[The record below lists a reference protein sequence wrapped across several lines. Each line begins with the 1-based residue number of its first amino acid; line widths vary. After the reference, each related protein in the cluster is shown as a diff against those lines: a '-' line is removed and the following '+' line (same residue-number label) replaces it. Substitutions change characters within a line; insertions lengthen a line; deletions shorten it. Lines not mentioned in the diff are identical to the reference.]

1 MSESSFPWVPYGT
14 PTAAGVTT
22 GRLLVGSEW
31 WQVLET
37 NRLDE
42 VLLLFRGVND
52 GHSSRTSELR
62 LLQEHLDLSSMDF
75 GAEKFRYALLERDLA
90 PVRLGSF
97 ELRVVPAV
105 GEELDAL
112 GPALAALLLR
122 EPDTDLE
129 EALFIPSVPH
139 CLGGVS
145 RKQSSG
151 IVDLYGLAQRIV
163 TGGVRSPRMSVRQMS
178 LLNRWAEEKQVE
190 RFLAEL
196 GLLKS
201 ASAGPGPEHR
211 STTAEFVLPGRSRL
225 QEIFRSE
232 VIDYWARPARYQAM
246 GVKPPAGIL
255 LHGPPG
261 SGKSYAAERLA
272 EHLGWPVFRAESRSI
287 GSALAHESPRRI
299 ANLFDAAGE
308 RAPALVLLEEVDAW
322 GGERELSSA
331 AYRVEEVATL
341 LQCMD
346 RAAERG
352 ILVVATSNRIDAV
365 DPALLRTGRFDQ
377 VIEVKMPSKE
387 ETVEVLSTLLESRP
401 TAPGLSV
408 EGAATRLSGRSMS
421 DLRWVVDRAARVAIR
436 QNKEV
441 IDEFAL
447 HEAVKLLL
455 SRGSR

>member
-14 PTAAGVTT
+14 SISAGVST
-22 GRLLVGSEW
+22 GRLLAGSEW

-42 VLLLFRGVND
+42 VLLLLREVDD
-52 GHSSRTSELR
+52 GHLSRTSELR
-62 LLQEHLDLSSMDF
+62 LLQEHLELSPLAF
-75 GAEKFRYALLERDLA
+75 GDEKFRFVRIERDLV

-112 GPALAALLLR
+112 GPAIAALLVR
-122 EPDTDLE
+122 EPDSDLE
-129 EALFIPSVPH
+129 EALFIPSVSL

-145 RKQSSG
+145 RKQESAV
-151 IVDLYGLAQRIV
+151 VDLYGLAQRIV
-163 TGGVRSPRMSVRQMS
+163 TGGVRSPRMSARQMS
-178 LLNRWAEEKQVE
+178 VLNRWAEEKQVE
-190 RFLAEL
+190 SFLAEL

-201 ASAGPGPEHR
+201 ASAGPRPEPLK
-211 STTAEFVLPGRSRL
+211 AAADFVLPGRPRL
-225 QEIFRSE
+225 QEVFRSE

-261 SGKSYAAERLA
+261 SGKSFAAEKLA

-299 ANLFDAAGE
+299 ASLFDAAGE
-308 RAPALVLLEEVDAW
+308 SAPALVLLEEVDAW
-322 GGERELSSA
+322 GGERELRSA

-346 RAAERG
+346 HAADRG
-352 ILVVATSNRIDAV
+352 ILVVATSNRIEAV

-377 VIEVKMPSKE
+377 VVEVQMPSKGE
-387 ETVEVLSTLLESRP
+387 MVEVLSTLLESRP
-401 TAPGLSV
+401 TASGLSV
-408 EGAATRLSGRSMS
+408 EGAATRLAGRSMS

-455 SRGSR
+455 GRGSR